1 MKKLIENKPKFVIST
16 KNRMRI
22 VFVAST
28 ALVLL
33 IAIATVYITQYL
45 LFDTQILTLGSDG
58 EGVFWVVMFGVI
70 SLVIGLVISYFM
82 SRLIFKPIN
91 KIVEGMAKLSHG
103 EYGVRISLDN
113 FGYPKEL
120 GDTFNS
126 LATELQNTE
135 ILRADF
141 VNDFSHELKTP
152 IASVSSL
159 VSLMKNSQLSPEK
172 QAQYLD
178 IIEEEMTRLSE
189 MTTKILELSRV
200 EKQAILTDERRFNVS
215 EQLRACV
222 LLLEKKWLDKK
233 LELSLDFDE
242 YTVKANEDLLKQV
255 WINLIDNA
263 IKYSPAQA
271 ELKISVDKT
280 NEGISVDISN
290 TGKQI
295 APDEIDKIFTKFY
308 RGKNSQNRDGNGIG
322 LSIVKHIV
330 ELHGGTI
337 SVKSENKLTT
347 FTVFIPE
354 KKKQTSKN
362 KSKQKKNSA

>member
-1 MKKLIENKPKFVIST
+1 MKKPKENRFKFLIST
-16 KNRMRI
+16 KNRMRL
-22 VFVAST
+22 VFIAST

-33 IAIATVYITQYL
+33 VALAIVYLTQFL
-45 LFDTQILTLGSDG
+45 LFDTQILSLGSDG
-58 EGVFWVVMFGVI
+58 QGVFWVIMFGVI
-70 SLVIGLVISYFM
+70 SLVIGLVVSYFM

-91 KIVEGMAKLSHG
+91 NIIEGMAKLSHG
-103 EYGVRISLDN
+103 EYGVRISLEN
-113 FGYPKEL
+113 YSYPKEL
-120 GDTFNS
+120 ADTFNS

-135 ILRADF
+135 ILRSDF

-159 VSLMKNSQLSPEK
+159 VSLMKHTKLSPEK

-200 EKQAILTDERRFNVS
+200 EKQAILTDEKRFNVS

-222 LLLEKKWLDKK
+222 LLLEKKWLDKN

-263 IKYSPAQA
+263 
-271 ELKISVDKT
+271 
-280 NEGISVDISN
+280 
-290 TGKQI
+290 
-295 APDEIDKIFTKFY
+295 
-308 RGKNSQNRDGNGIG
+308 
-322 LSIVKHIV
+322 
-330 ELHGGTI
+330 
-337 SVKSENKLTT
+337 
-347 FTVFIPE
+347 
-354 KKKQTSKN
+354 
-362 KSKQKKNSA
+362 

>member
-1 MKKLIENKPKFVIST
+1 MKKPKENRFKFLIST
-16 KNRMRI
+16 KNRMRL
-22 VFVAST
+22 VFIAST

-33 IAIATVYITQYL
+33 VALAIVYLTQFL
-45 LFDTQILTLGSDG
+45 LFDTQILSLGSDG
-58 EGVFWVVMFGVI
+58 QGVFWVVMFGVI
-70 SLVIGLVISYFM
+70 SLVIGMVVSYFM

-91 KIVEGMAKLSHG
+91 NIIEGMAKLSHG
-103 EYGVRISLDN
+103 EYGVRISLEN
-113 FGYPKEL
+113 YSYPKEL
-120 GDTFNS
+120 ADTFNS

-135 ILRADF
+135 ILRSDF

-159 VSLMKNSQLSPEK
+159 VSLMKHTKLSPEK

-200 EKQAILTDERRFNVS
+200 EKQAILTDEKRFNVS

-222 LLLEKKWLDKK
+222 LLLEKKWLDKN

-263 IKYSPAQA
+263 IKYSPNQA
-271 ELKISVDKT
+271 ELKITVDKSNDGVT
-280 NEGISVDISN
+280 VNISN
-290 TGKQI
+290 TGKEI
-295 APDEIDKIFTKFY
+295 PADDIDKIFTKFY
-308 RGKNSQNRDGNGIG
+308 RGANSQNRDGNGIG

-330 ELHGGTI
+330 ELHGGTV
-337 SVKSENKLTT
+337 SAKSENKLTT

-354 KKKQTSKN
+354 KKKATKE
-362 KSKQKKNSA
+362 KVKQKKNSA